1 MTDRLF
7 VRNWQRWQSYRSD
20 RGQPP
25 WIKVH
30 RTLMRDWGWID
41 LTDAERGQLVCIWL
55 LAADKDGE
63 LPCSPRQIRKLCNL
77 DSEPDI
83 NRLIDMGFLEWRH
96 SDAEVTSDRRQDD
109 ETEAEEETET
119 ETETEVEAVSSSSKD
134 SERDADSTPGAV
146 TATCR
151 TEFQSLVA
159 ALADLKF
166 NPMDVHRPKP
176 MALLREWVAMGA
188 TPDDLG
194 AVTAMLRARNP
205 GKDFKPAYMDG
216 ALRDYLEAKRN
227 GNSAGRQTRK
237 SGAAQRNA
245 DLDEH
250 LNAKIRSVT

>member
-1 MTDRLF
+1 
-7 VRNWQRWQSYRSD
+7 
-20 RGQPP
+20 
-25 WIKVH
+25 
-30 RTLMRDWGWID
+30 
-41 LTDAERGQLVCIWL
+41 
-55 LAADKDGE
+55 
-63 LPCSPRQIRKLCNL
+63 
-77 DSEPDI
+77 
-83 NRLIDMGFLEWRH
+83 MGFLEWRH

-194 AVTAMLRARNP
+194 AVTAMLRAINP
-205 GKDFKPAYMDG
+205 KDFKPAYMDG